1 VTPRRPESV
10 ELEQEVLASELLGG
24 HGDDVMY
31 GGRGKSG
38 MTPRRPES
46 VELEQK
52 VQGVGTARPL

>member
-1 VTPRRPESV
+1 MFLF
-10 ELEQEVLASELLGG
+10 ELGSELFGG

-38 MTPRRPES
+38 VTPRRPES